1 MKNVENID
9 FKKIKNNI
17 SRNINRNNFNLNIF
31 TSAKIKSEN
40 NFNELALKTDNNEKN
55 KSKNKNLKDNMKINN
70 NNHHYNKGINSF
82 EKYIQIHK
90 KIFKK

>member
-1 MKNVENID
+1 
-9 FKKIKNNI
+9 
-17 SRNINRNNFNLNIF
+17 
-31 TSAKIKSEN
+31 
-40 NFNELALKTDNNEKN
+40 
-55 KSKNKNLKDNMKINN
+55 MKINN